1 MAIIDATNAILGRL
15 ASVVAKRALK
25 GEKIDIVNC
34 EKAVVTGPKLYT
46 ITYYK
51 QKQKRGHVFHG
62 PDFPKQA
69 DRILRRTVRGMIPF
83 RTSHGLEAYKRVMCY
98 VGMPEAFANEKIETI
113 PEVTVAKLTF
123 KKYVRLGEIAK
134 QLGSKQQ

>member
-15 ASVVAKRALK
+15 ASVVAKRALN

-34 EKAVVTGPKLYT
+34 EKAVVTGPKLFT

-51 QKQKRGHVFHG
+51 RKVKRGHVFHG
-62 PDFPKQA
+62 PDFPKQP

-83 RTSHGLEAYKRVMCY
+83 RTAHGLEAYKRVMCY
-98 VGMPEAFANEKIETI
+98 VGLPEAFAKEKIETL

-123 KKYVRLGEIAK
+123 KKYVPLGDIAK
-134 QLGSKQQ
+134 QVGGH